1 MGPLRFIYRDAEGRV
16 AEWHLT
22 RWKEKTRYI
31 QGRNEQDTLPRTFR
45 KDRVIEYLEGAE
57 QLLGDLAPPAPEP
70 APRAP
75 TDSRP
80 QILFSG
86 FKQADRARLEQL
98 AEEKGLRVVKTPT
111 AQLAFFCGGY
121 NAGPAKIEA
130 ARERGAIILTEAQL
144 VHLIQTGEIKYQ

>member
-1 MGPLRFIYRDAEGRV
+1 MGPLRFVYRDAQGSV

-22 RWKEKTRYI
+22 RWKENTRYI

-70 APRAP
+70 APRQP
-75 TDSRP
+75 TDTRP

-86 FKQADRARLEQL
+86 FKQADRSRLETL
-98 AEEKGLRVVKTPT
+98 AEEHGLQVVKNPT
-111 AQLAFFCGGY
+111 IHLAFFCGGY
-121 NAGPAKIEA
+121 NSGPVKTEA
-130 ARERGAIILTEAQL
+130 ARENGAFILTEEQ
-144 VHLIQTGEIKYQ
+144 LIQMLKTGEIQE